1 MAEYTNKALVRIQ
14 SSLDR
19 IHHTWAQE
27 GTVLCQLLEDA
38 VARNASGEVEVALDA
53 SVVQAMEERLSEQEE
68 RIHALEH
75 ELQAVEEN
83 RGQVMEQL
91 RVSLDTERK
100 ALDHELTLRREIKSL
115 RDNNAMLE
123 ERLEATT
130 ALVIEE
136 EEEEA
141 AMSMSAPAFSPS
153 TIGHNADRSLM
164 GEMLVQAGIITTEQ
178 CAALL
183 QTQRQELTTR
193 LGELAVKEGYASEN
207 SVARTLAAQLKLDYV
222 NLEDTEPATAVVDCI
237 SPHLARLHQVLPLR
251 EEQNGL
257 IVAMA
262 NPLDL
267 IALEDLELALNKS
280 IQPVVAASS
289 LVRAQVEKL
298 YPASFNS

>member
-27 GTVLCQLLEDA
+27 GTVLCQRLEDA
-38 VARNASGEVEVALDA
+38 VARNASGEDEVALDA
-53 SVVQAMEERLSEQEE
+53 SVVQAMEERISEQEE

-75 ELQAVEEN
+75 ELQTVEEN

-115 RDNNAMLE
+115 RDKNAMLE

-136 EEEEA
+136 EEEV
-141 AMSMSAPAFSPS
+141 AMAMSAPAFSPS

-178 CAALL
+178 CTALL
-183 QTQRQELTTR
+183 KTQRQELTTR

-207 SVARTLAAQLKLDYV
+207 SVAHTLAAQLKLDYV

-267 IALEDLELALNKS
+267 IALEDLELALNKP